1 MIGTDLYVAER
12 SMSLY
17 VDEARREA
25 ARLPARGSV
34 RAFAVVVRQ
43 LSLLLVSLGGRLVA
57 YGLPPTPVGAA
68 SVAPRRMNRRT
79 VPRPRLVCGPVRS
92 WLVATWRN

>member
-57 YGLPPTPVGAA
+57 YGLPPYHPSRRGFGSAATNESPDGAPA
-68 SVAPRRMNRRT
+68 
-79 VPRPRLVCGPVRS
+79 
-92 WLVATWRN
+92 